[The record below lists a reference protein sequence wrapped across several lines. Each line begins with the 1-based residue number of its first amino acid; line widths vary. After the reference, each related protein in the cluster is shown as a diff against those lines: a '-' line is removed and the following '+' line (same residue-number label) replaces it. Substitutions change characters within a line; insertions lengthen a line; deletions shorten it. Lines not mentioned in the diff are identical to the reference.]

1 MRKEGLHFAR
11 IGKSGSEENV
21 TGVVKQCH
29 IHPRQ
34 WTHPHPEKQI
44 IQAETDHRWC
54 IWQSQLALE
63 YKNSNIFNE
72 NCLTWE
78 SASSMEIGKRKKFH
92 MTTMSQIWD
101 NPSWVKGGGD

>member
-1 MRKEGLHFAR
+1 MRPCKKLNRTGLEIRNAIHLWHDHVHNLHLYSQLEAATWIMRKEGLHFAR

-44 IQAETDHRWC
+44 IQAETDHR
-54 IWQSQLALE
+54 
-63 YKNSNIFNE
+63 
-72 NCLTWE
+72 
-78 SASSMEIGKRKKFH
+78 
-92 MTTMSQIWD
+92 
-101 NPSWVKGGGD
+101 